1 MKTTDKVRIR
11 MYRQGLGDCFL
22 ITFYSKDESIFNMLV
37 DCGVLSTSADYSKKM
52 QAIAKNIAQETN
64 NDIDILVAT
73 HEHWDHISGFVQAR
87 SDFESLNTKEI
98 WMAWTENPNDAFAKS
113 IKDTNKMRL
122 DSILKAYS
130 QMNGMKKEFAAN
142 MNADQRVGLDMYLN
156 SYNSFFNFFGIDA
169 KQGSNA
175 LGIGKTEDAI
185 GYLKKKKG
193 KHVFHTPHT
202 NSVLTR
208 AELPG
213 VRFYILGPPKDIKAL
228 KKMDPSAKNSEV
240 YEMINNLSAGISF
253 CTAMGEAPD
262 PNKPFSDADC
272 CTISNENDFTK
283 SYIDKDNEWRKI
295 DNDWLLSAG
304 VMAFTLDD
312 VINNTSLV
320 FAIEFI
326 ESGKILL
333 FAADAQVG
341 NWLSWKN
348 YSWTVDNGREK
359 VKVTIDDLLART
371 VFYKVGHHGSHN
383 ATLREEGLE
392 KMTSN
397 DLIAMLPVDKA
408 MANKRGWHKM
418 PFVPLLDTLEEKTDK
433 RVIIMD
439 ESYPGAVNKSNRD
452 TEGINALYFDVIIN
466 K

>member
-1 MKTTDKVRIR
+1 

-22 ITFYSKDESIFNMLV
+22 ITFYSKEESIFNMLV

-52 QAIAKNIAQETN
+52 QAVAKNIAQETN
-64 NDIDILVAT
+64 HDIDILVAT
-73 HEHWDHISGFVQAR
+73 HEHWDHISGFIQAKTYF
-87 SDFESLNTKEI
+87 DSLNTKEI
-98 WMAWTENPNDAFAKS
+98 WMAWTENPNDSFAKS
-113 IKDTNKMRL
+113 LKDCNKMRL
-122 DSILKAYS
+122 NSILKAYS
-130 QMNGMKKEFAAN
+130 QMNEMKKNFTAN
-142 MNADQRVGLDMYLN
+142 MNADQRMGMDHYLN

-169 KQGSNA
+169 KEGVNA
-175 LGIGKTEDAI
+175 IGIGKAEDAI
-185 GYLKKKKG
+185 GYLMKKKG

-202 NSVLTR
+202 NSVLMR
-208 AELPG
+208 DELPG

-228 KKMDPSAKNSEV
+228 KKMDPSAKKSEV

-253 CTAMGEAPD
+253 CTALGEAPD
-262 PNKPFSDADC
+262 LNKPFNDADC
-272 CTISNENDFTK
+272 YAESNEDDCTK
-283 SYIDKDNEWRKI
+283 SYFDKDNEWRRI

-304 VMAFTLDD
+304 VMAFALDD
-312 VINNTSLV
+312 VVNNTSLV

-326 ESGKILL
+326 ESKKVLL

-348 YSWTVDNGREK
+348 YSWTVDNDGEK
-359 VKVTIDDLLART
+359 VIVTIDDLFAHT

-392 KMTSN
+392 KMTSI

-418 PFVPLLDTLEEKTDK
+418 PFIPLLNTLEEKTDN
-433 RVIIMD
+433 RIIIMD
-439 ESYPGAVNKSNRD
+439 ENYPGAVNKSNTTPD
-452 TEGINALYFDVIIN
+452 NINTLYFDVIIN
-466 K
+466 N